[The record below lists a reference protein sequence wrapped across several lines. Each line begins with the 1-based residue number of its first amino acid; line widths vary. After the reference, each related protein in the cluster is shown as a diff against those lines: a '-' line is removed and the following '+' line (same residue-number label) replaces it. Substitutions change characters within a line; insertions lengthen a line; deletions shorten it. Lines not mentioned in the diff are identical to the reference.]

1 MKGNSLAEF
10 IDDLLTMGGPEK
22 EFQFHGKTYM
32 LETYFDLTDAMNE
45 MVIFE
50 CSDSDNPYIFRC
62 KRRSLSECVEAF
74 EQAKIFDGKN
84 IYEAE
89 REIEVL
95 YG

>member
-1 MKGNSLAEF
+1 MKGNSLTEF

-22 EFQFHGKTYM
+22 EFQFHGKVYM
-32 LETYFDLTDAMNE
+32 LETYYDSTDGMNE
-45 MVIFE
+45 MVVFE
-50 CSDSDNPYIFRC
+50 CNDSDNPYIFRC
-62 KRRSLSECVEAF
+62 KRRSLNDCVKEF
-74 EQAKIFDGKN
+74 EHANIFDGKS